1 MTEPTHRLFA
11 AVGATGAPHA
21 PPGRSAPS
29 GPGAL
34 SRPVPAARL
43 GVPVV
48 VDHMLRQAGK
58 PQHYDQIVSRYHLPV
73 PCRGGRW

>member
-1 MTEPTHRLFA
+1 MTEPTQRLFA

-21 PPGRSAPS
+21 HRGGAAPS

-34 SRPVPAARL
+34 SRPVPDTCL

-48 VDHMLRQAGK
+48 VDHLLRQAGK
-58 PQHYDQIVSRYHLPV
+58 PRHYDQIVSPYHRPV
-73 PCRGGRW
+73 PCRGGRC